1 MKLSLVVNEGVHK
14 GKVIAIPHKQFLIG
28 RDPQCHLRPASN
40 MISKRHCA
48 LLMRGDKVFV
58 RDFESTN
65 GTILNDVPVKGESEL
80 KNDDRL
86 LIGPLSFLVR
96 MEAGATLARSTPANT
111 VKPPVS
117 ESVDDESA
125 AALLLDVEEG
135 VETGAAGFLDSEGI
149 PTGSTIMDLPALEG
163 GGSKPAGNKT
173 PPPKEAVPDTSNA
186 AKAILDKY
194 TRRRRT

>member
-14 GKVIAIPHKQFLIG
+14 GKIIAIPHKQFLIG

-40 MISKRHCA
+40 QISKRHCA
-48 LLMRGDKVFV
+48 LLIRGDKAFI

-80 KNDDRL
+80 KDEDRL
-86 LIGPLSFLVR
+86 LIGPLTFLVR
-96 MEAGATLARSTPANT
+96 MENAIASPGPSET

-117 ESVDDESA
+117 DSVDDESA
-125 AALLLDVEEG
+125 AALLLNVAEGEES
-135 VETGAAGFLDSEGI
+135 VTSDQVDSEGI
-149 PTGSTIMDLPALEG
+149 PTGSTIMELPAIEG
-163 GGSKPAGNKT
+163 AESKPGGNKT
-173 PPPKEAVPDTSNA
+173 PPPKESPDTSHA

>member
-1 MKLSLVVNEGVHK
+1 MKLSLVVNDGVHK
-14 GKVIAIPHKQFLIG
+14 GKIIAIPHKQFLIG

-48 LLMRGDKVFV
+48 LFIRGDKVFI
-58 RDFESTN
+58 RDFDSTN
-65 GTILNDVPVKGESEL
+65 GTMVNNMPVKGESEL

-96 MEAGATLARSTPANT
+96 MEPSAAAKPGPVGT
-111 VKPPVS
+111 VKPPAS

-125 AALLLDVEEG
+125 AALLLDVAGGE
-135 VETGAAGFLDSEGI
+135 ETGMGSPVDSEGI
-149 PTGSTIMDLPALEG
+149 PTGSTVMDLPAIEG
-163 GGSKPAGNKT
+163 DGPKPGNSKT
-173 PPPKEAVPDTSNA
+173 PPPKGAVADTSNA

>member
-14 GKVIAIPHKQFLIG
+14 GKIIAIPHKQFLIG
-28 RDPQCHLRPASN
+28 RDAQCHLRPASN

-48 LLMRGDKVFV
+48 LMIRGDKVFI
-58 RDFESTN
+58 RDFDSTN
-65 GTILNDVPVKGESEL
+65 GTMVNDVPVKGETEL

-96 MEAGATLARSTPANT
+96 MEAGPTAKPGPAET

-125 AALLLDVEEG
+125 AALLLDVAG
-135 VETGAAGFLDSEGI
+135 GDETSMGSAVDSEGI
-149 PTGSTIMDLPALEG
+149 PTGSTVMDLPAIEG
-163 GGSKPAGNKT
+163 SETKPAGIKT
-173 PPPKEAVPDTSNA
+173 PPPKQPPPDTSNA

>member
-14 GKVIAIPHKQFLIG
+14 GKIIAIPHKQFLIG

-48 LLMRGDKVFV
+48 LLLRGDKVFV

-80 KNDDRL
+80 KNEDRL
-86 LIGPLSFLVR
+86 LIGPLSFLVHI
-96 MEAGATLARSTPANT
+96 EAGAAASKPGPAET
-111 VKPPVS
+111 VKPPAS
-117 ESVDDESA
+117 ESVDDDSA
-125 AALLLDVEEG
+125 AALLLDVGEG
-135 VETGAAGFLDSEGI
+135 HETSTGGQVDSEGI

-163 GGSKPAGNKT
+163 ADQKPSGNKT
-173 PPPKEAVPDTSNA
+173 PAPKVPAADTSHA